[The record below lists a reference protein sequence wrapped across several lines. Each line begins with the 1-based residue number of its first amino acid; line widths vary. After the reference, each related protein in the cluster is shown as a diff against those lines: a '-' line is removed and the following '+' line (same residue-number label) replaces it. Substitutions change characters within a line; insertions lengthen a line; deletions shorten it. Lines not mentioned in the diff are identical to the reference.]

1 MFAKIFATM
10 ATNPKGEN
18 ETKSV
23 SMPPDLLAAAT
34 ERANKLRISNFSAY
48 VRKLIEQDL
57 ATRGGLVF
65 QETDS
70 PPMPP
75 AKPVNYRKRK

>member
-1 MFAKIFATM
+1 M
-10 ATNPKGEN
+10 ATNSKGDN

-23 SMPPDLLAAAT
+23 SMPAELLDAAV
-34 ERANKLRISNFSAY
+34 ERAAKLKVANFSAY

-57 ATRGGLVF
+57 TTRGALLY
-65 QETDS
+65 EEADA

-75 AKPVNYRKRK
+75 AQPVRYTKSRRK